1 MYFKRLELFGFKSF
15 AERTRLD
22 FEPGI
27 TAIVGPNGCGKS
39 NIADAIKWV
48 LGEQSAKV
56 LRGGRMEDVIF
67 NGTDGKE
74 PVSYAEASLTLSNHD
89 RMLPIEYDE
98 ITVSRRLYRS
108 GESEYLLNKT
118 PVRLKDINEL
128 FMGTGIGTSA
138 YSLIEQGRIDQV
150 LSSKPEERREVFE
163 EASGITK
170 YKAKKKEAL
179 RKLEDTEQNLV
190 RINDIIQEVKRQIN
204 SIERQARKA
213 ERYKE
218 KYEEL
223 KSIELKLSR
232 IELEA
237 LKTKLSQSSE
247 SMEDFKVKEKE
258 LERELQ
264 DISNELRELNSN
276 RSRIE
281 IKKMDLKSSIIEMD
295 SEVSKA
301 NDKISLNKERISELK
316 QKRVDLALEIEKGGE
331 SVVSQRKEVEN
342 LREKVT
348 VLETDSVSRT
358 GTLTAKENKLA
369 EISKRITECEVIIS
383 TSKANLVD
391 LASKQSKLR
400 NQQARISTTISSHDV
415 RLKRLN
421 TELNTIQEEADNLSV
436 KMAEITAEKE
446 AIENEVVTLKSDKD
460 SVSQT
465 ISNLSGRIQDLIE
478 KSNELHKALTTNRSR
493 MEILEEAKVKY
504 EGFSS
509 GVKAI
514 LGKATD
520 DAGCPIEG
528 ARDVLAN
535 MITVK
540 KGYEA
545 AIESA
550 LGDNL
555 QAIIVDTPDSA
566 KKGIEFLKE
575 NSRGRAS
582 FVYPEAFDGGDKD
595 RAGQDLKDSRILGRA
610 IDFVNI
616 EDSRYMNIVGHFL
629 RDVFIVKDLEDAT
642 TILGRI
648 SGFRDAS
655 FVTLTGESVAKGL
668 VSGGS
673 VSKEGTTLIN
683 RDSKIKDFHKQI
695 AELEKASRAL
705 IEEKEKDKRE
715 KSESMKELEG
725 LTVRL
730 SEKEILLAN
739 SRSRYSNVE
748 ENLKGVK
755 DEISLV
761 RLEIVEVEA
770 ETEELKKEE
779 VTVIETLRQAEEDTN
794 LNEEKI
800 KTSEALIS
808 ESAKEKEQLLIE
820 TAEQRTELGSVES
833 KREGLSSTLQILEK
847 SLGDAESSLESRKS
861 EVKDSARKIEEL
873 TADITGLEKKISALS
888 GDRTGKDAELTAV
901 EDEYKELMH
910 RIEQNEA
917 IFKQSEK
924 ELNML
929 RSNLHGVDLKKAETN
944 YSIEN
949 LKQRIKDVY
958 KLDLD
963 SVEFD
968 EDWQEVDMEVLKK
981 EVDER
986 REKVDAMGT
995 VNLAAVEEHSEL
1007 QDRYVFLTNQSDDLT
1022 NAKDS
1027 LLKAIARINKT
1038 TKELFVETFQSIQVE
1053 FRNFFKMLF
1062 GGGDGELLL
1071 LDEGNV
1077 LESGIEIA
1085 ARPPGKRLQNVS
1097 LLSGGEKALTAIAL
1111 IFAIFKVKP
1120 SPFCVLDE
1128 IDAPLDESNVD
1139 RFSRSL
1145 SMFTNTSQFIVI
1157 THNKKTI
1164 DMSDVMYGITM
1175 QQSGISKVVSVK
1187 FSENRG
1193 TDAERNTEPTQN
1205 IPR

>member
-1 MYFKRLELFGFKSF
+1 MHFKRLELFGFKSF
-15 AERTRLD
+15 ADKTRLD

-39 NIADAIKWV
+39 NIADSIKWV

-74 PVSYAEASLTLSNHD
+74 PVSYAEVSLTLANHD

-118 PVRLKDINEL
+118 PVRLKDISEL

-138 YSLIEQGRIDQV
+138 YSLIEQGKIDQI

-179 RKLEDTEQNLV
+179 RKLDDTELNLV

-218 KYEEL
+218 RYEEL
-223 KSIELKLSR
+223 KSVELKLSR

-237 LKTKLSQSSE
+237 LKNKLTQSNE
-247 SMEDFKVKEKE
+247 NLDDFRIKERE

-264 DISNELRELNSN
+264 DISDELRELNSK
-276 RSRIE
+276 RSQLE
-281 IKKMDLKSSIIEMD
+281 TKKMDLRSGIIEMD

-301 NDKISLNKERISELK
+301 SDKTALDKERTSELK
-316 QKRVDLALEIEKGGE
+316 LKLVDLASEIEKGAE
-331 SVVSQRKEVEN
+331 SIASQRKEVDN

-348 VLETDSVSRT
+348 VLETASISRT
-358 GTLTAKENKLA
+358 ETLTAKESKLA
-369 EISKRITECEVIIS
+369 EISKGITERETVIS
-383 TSKANLVD
+383 TSKANLID

-400 NQQARISTTISSHDV
+400 NQQARISTTISSHDI

-421 TELNTIQEEADNLSV
+421 TESNTIQEEADNLLA
-436 KMAEITAEKE
+436 KLNEIAAEKE
-446 AIENEVVTLKSDKD
+446 AIENEVASLKSSRD
-460 SVSQT
+460 SITQT
-465 ISNLSGRIQDLIE
+465 ISNLSNRIQDMIE

-493 MEILEEAKVKY
+493 LEILEEAKVKY

-514 LGKATD
+514 LGRGAD
-520 DAGCPIEG
+520 ISSRPIEG
-528 ARDVLAN
+528 AHEVLAN

-540 KGYEA
+540 KGYEI

-555 QAIIVDTPDSA
+555 QAIIVDTADSA
-566 KKGIEFLKE
+566 KKGVRFLKE
-575 NSRGRAS
+575 NSYGRAS
-582 FVYPEAFDGGDKD
+582 FIYPEAFDAVDED
-595 RAGQDLKDSRILGRA
+595 RSWQDLKGSRILGRA
-610 IDFVNI
+610 MDFVNI
-616 EDSRYMNIVGHFL
+616 ENSRYLNIAKYFL
-629 RDVFIVKDLEDAT
+629 NNVFVVKDIEDAVA
-642 TILGRI
+642 ILKETPDLRG
-648 SGFRDAS
+648 AS
-655 FVTLTGESVAKGL
+655 FVTLTGENVMKGL

-673 VSKEGTTLIN
+673 MTKEGMTLIN
-683 RDSKIKDFHKQI
+683 RDSRIKDFHVTI
-695 AELEKASRAL
+695 SELEETSRAL
-705 IEEKEKDKRE
+705 TEEKEKDERE
-715 KSESMKELEG
+715 KNESMKDLEEL
-725 LTVRL
+725 TARL
-730 SEKEILLAN
+730 SEQEILLAN
-739 SRSRYSNVE
+739 SISRYSNVE

-761 RLEIVEVEA
+761 RLEIGEVES
-770 ETEELKKEE
+770 ETGQLKKEE
-779 VTVIETLRQAEEDTN
+779 VSVIETLRQAEEDTK

-800 KTSEALIS
+800 KTSEAFIS
-808 ESAKEKEQLLIE
+808 EDTKEKEQLLIE
-820 TAEQRTELGSVES
+820 VAEQRTELGSVES

-847 SLGDAESSLESRKS
+847 SLRDSESSLESRKS
-861 EVKDSARKIEEL
+861 EVKDSVRKMDEL
-873 TADITGLEKKISALS
+873 TSDIASLEEKISILS
-888 GDRTGKDAELTAV
+888 GNRTEKDADFTVV
-901 EDEYKELMH
+901 EAEYKELMSK
-910 RIEQNEA
+910 IEHSET

-924 ELNML
+924 ELTML

-944 YSIEN
+944 YNIES

-958 KLDLD
+958 KLDLGD
-963 SVEFD
+963 MEFS
-968 EDWQEVDMEVLKK
+968 EDWQEADVEALKK
-981 EVDER
+981 EVEEKK
-986 REKVDAMGT
+986 EKVDAMGT
-995 VNLAAVEEHSEL
+995 VNLVAIEEHLEL
-1007 QDRYVFLTNQSDDLT
+1007 QDRHAFLTHQRDDLA
-1022 NAKDS
+1022 NAKES
-1027 LLKAIARINKT
+1027 LLKAIAKINKT
-1038 TKELFVETFQSIQVE
+1038 TKELFMETFQSIQVE

-1120 SPFCVLDE
+1120 TPFCVLDE

-1139 RFSRSL
+1139 RFSQSL
-1145 SMFTNTSQFIVI
+1145 SMFTSTSQFIII

-1164 DMSDVMYGITM
+1164 DISDVMYGITM
-1175 QQSGISKVVSVK
+1175 QQSGVSKVVSVK
-1187 FSENRG
+1187 FS
-1193 TDAERNTEPTQN
+1193 DAKKQEEVEANS
-1205 IPR
+1205 